1 MPAKKK
7 KQQNILALENTL
19 FKQALKRQS
28 MFLGIDHNTW
38 FFLVFGALI
47 TGYAILDGF
56 DLGAGALHLFLK
68 KETSRRIALNAIGP
82 VWDGNEVWLV
92 IAGGA
97 LFAGFPVAYAAI
109 FSGFYLPFMIFLI
122 GLIWRAV
129 AIEFRSK
136 EPGKWWRLSWD
147 VTYSFSCIVVALS
160 LGLMLGNVALGMPLN
175 DQKEFIGTL
184 TSFFNPF
191 AIMVAVT
198 TLALF
203 MMHGAI
209 YLAMK
214 TENRLYTKLTILAKN
229 FTIFFIVAFAI
240 TTLYTLLY
248 IPHLS
253 HRVKGNPKYFI
264 FPLLMFLA
272 IANIPR
278 QLKKGAYRFAFV
290 SSSITIAT
298 LLIAVAIEVFPNLL
312 YAPNNPANSITIQNA
327 ASSPKTMKILLLIAA
342 IGTPLVG
349 LYTGFVF
356 WTFKGKVKLDESS
369 Y

>member
-1 MPAKKK
+1 
-7 KQQNILALENTL
+7 
-19 FKQALKRQS
+19 
-28 MFLGIDHNTW
+28 MFLGINFNTW
-38 FFLVFGALI
+38 WFLVFGAVI

-68 KETSRRIALNAIGP
+68 KENSRRIALNAIGP

-92 IAGGA
+92 IGGGA
-97 LFAGFPVAYAAI
+97 LFAGFPVAYAAV
-109 FSGFYLPFMIFLI
+109 FSAFYLPVMIFLI

-136 EPGKWWRLSWD
+136 EPGRLWRLTWD
-147 VTYSFSCIVVALS
+147 MVYSFACIVVTLS
-160 LGLMLGNVALGMPLN
+160 LGLMLGNIALGLPLN
-175 DQKEFIGTL
+175 KQQEFAGSWL
-184 TSFFNPF
+184 SFFNPF
-191 AIMVAVT
+191 SIMVAIT

-229 FTIFFIVAFAI
+229 FNVFFLLFFSL

-253 HRVKGNPKYFI
+253 DTIKSSPQYFI
-264 FPLLMFLA
+264 FPVIMFLA

-278 QLKKGAYRFAFV
+278 QLKKGKYRYAFI
-290 SSSITIAT
+290 SSAITIAA
-298 LLIAVAIEVFPNLL
+298 LLVTVAIEVFPNLV
-312 YAPNNPANSITIQNA
+312 YANNDAANSITVQNA
-327 ASSPKTMKILLLIAA
+327 AASVKTMKTLLIIAL
-342 IGTPLVG
+342 IGTPLVAV
-349 LYTGFVF
+349 YTAFVF
-356 WTFKGKVKLDESS
+356 WTFKGKVQLDEMS

>member
-1 MPAKKK
+1 M
-7 KQQNILALENTL
+7 L
-19 FKQALKRQS
+19 FGLDYS
-28 MFLGIDHNTW
+28 TW
-38 FFLVFGALI
+38 WFLVLGAVI
-47 TGYAILDGF
+47 SGYAILDGF

-68 KETSRRIALNAIGP
+68 KENSRRIALNAIGP

-97 LFAGFPVAYAAI
+97 LFAGFPVAYAAV
-109 FSGFYLPFMIFLI
+109 FSAFYLPAMIFLI

-136 EPGKWWRLSWD
+136 EPGKTWRLTWD
-147 VTYSFSCIVVALS
+147 IIYSAACIIVTLS
-160 LGLMLGNVALGMPLN
+160 LGLMLGNKAMGLPLN
-175 DQKEFIGTL
+175 EQKEFTGSTW
-184 TSFFNPF
+184 SFFNPF
-191 AIMVAVT
+191 SIMVAFT

-214 TENRLYTKLTILAKN
+214 TENRLYTKLTLLARN
-229 FTIFFIVAFAI
+229 FTVFFLLSFAI
-240 TTLYTLLY
+240 TTVYTLLY

-253 HRVKGNPKYFI
+253 DKLKSSPTYFI
-264 FPLLMFLA
+264 FPVIMFLA

-278 QLKKGAYRFAFV
+278 QLNKGNYRFAFI
-290 SSSITIAT
+290 SSAVTIAA
-298 LLIAVAIEVFPNLL
+298 LLITVAIEVYPNLL
-312 YAPNNPANSITIQNA
+312 YASNNPANSITITN
-327 ASSPKTMKILLLIAA
+327 ASSSLKTMKTLLLIAA

-349 LYTGFVF
+349 IYTSFVF
-356 WTFKGKVKLDESS
+356 WTFKGKVKLDEMS

>member
-1 MPAKKK
+1 M
-7 KQQNILALENTL
+7 L
-19 FKQALKRQS
+19 FGLDYS
-28 MFLGIDHNTW
+28 TW
-38 FFLVFGALI
+38 WFLVLGTVI
-47 TGYAILDGF
+47 SGYAILDGF

-68 KETSRRIALNAIGP
+68 KENSRRIALNAIGP

-97 LFAGFPVAYAAI
+97 LFAGFPVAYAAV
-109 FSGFYLPFMIFLI
+109 FSAFYLPAMIFLI

-136 EPGKWWRLSWD
+136 EPGKTWRLTWD
-147 VTYSFSCIVVALS
+147 IIYSAACIIVTLS
-160 LGLMLGNVALGMPLN
+160 LGLMLGNIAMGLPLN
-175 DQKEFIGTL
+175 EQKEFTGSTW
-184 TSFFNPF
+184 SFFNPF
-191 AIMVAVT
+191 SIMVAFT

-214 TENRLYTKLTILAKN
+214 TENRLYTKLTLLARN
-229 FTIFFIVAFAI
+229 FTVFFLLSFAI
-240 TTLYTLLY
+240 TTVYTLLY

-253 HRVKGNPKYFI
+253 DKLKSSPTYFI
-264 FPLLMFLA
+264 FPVIMFLA

-278 QLKKGAYRFAFV
+278 QLNKGNYRFAFI
-290 SSSITIAT
+290 SSAVTIAA
-298 LLIAVAIEVFPNLL
+298 LLITVAIEVYPNLL
-312 YAPNNPANSITIQNA
+312 YASNNPANSITITN
-327 ASSPKTMKILLLIAA
+327 ASSSLKTMKTLLLIAA

-349 LYTGFVF
+349 IYTSFVF
-356 WTFKGKVKLDESS
+356 WTFKGKVKLDEMS

>member
-1 MPAKKK
+1 
-7 KQQNILALENTL
+7 
-19 FKQALKRQS
+19 
-28 MFLGIDHNTW
+28 MFLGLDYNTW
-38 FFLVFGALI
+38 WFLIFGAVI
-47 TGYAILDGF
+47 SGYAILDGF

-92 IAGGA
+92 IAGGV

-109 FSGFYLPFMIFLI
+109 FSAFYLPVMIFLI

-136 EPGKWWRLSWD
+136 EPGKTWRLTWD
-147 VTYSFSCIVVALS
+147 VIYSVACIIVTLS
-160 LGLMLGNVALGMPLN
+160 LGLMLGNVAMGLPLN
-175 DQKEFIGTL
+175 AQQEFTGNML
-184 TSFFNPF
+184 SFFNPF
-191 AIMVAVT
+191 SIMVAIT
-198 TLALF
+198 TLAVF

-214 TENRLYTKLTILAKN
+214 TENRLYTKLTVLAKN
-229 FTIFFIVAFAI
+229 FTIFFLLSFTI

-253 HRVKGNPKYFI
+253 DKLRGNPTWFI
-264 FPLLMFLA
+264 FPVIMLLA

-278 QLKKGAYRFAFV
+278 QLKLGNYRFAFI
-290 SSSITIAT
+290 SSSVTIAA
-298 LLIAVAIEVFPNLL
+298 LLITVANEVFPNLL
-312 YAPNNPANSITIQNA
+312 FASNNPAYSITIENA
-327 ASSPKTMKILLLIAA
+327 ASSPKTMKTLLLIAA

-349 LYTGFVF
+349 LYTSFVF
-356 WTFKGKVKLDESS
+356 WTFKGKVKLDDMS

>member
-1 MPAKKK
+1 M
-7 KQQNILALENTL
+7 L
-19 FKQALKRQS
+19 F
-28 MFLGIDHNTW
+28 GIDYNTW
-38 FFLVFGALI
+38 WFLVFGAVI

-68 KETSRRIALNAIGP
+68 KETSRRVALNAIGP

-97 LFAGFPVAYAAI
+97 LFAGFPVAYAAV
-109 FSGFYLPFMIFLI
+109 FSAFYLPVMIFLI

-136 EPGKWWRLSWD
+136 EPGSTWRMSWD
-147 VTYSFSCIVVALS
+147 VIYSFACVVVTLS
-160 LGLMLGNVALGMPLN
+160 LGLMLGNIALGIPLN
-175 DQKEFIGTL
+175 AEHEFSGNWL
-184 TSFFNPF
+184 SFFNPF
-191 AIMVAVT
+191 AILVAIT

-203 MMHGAI
+203 LMHGAI

-229 FTIFFIVAFAI
+229 FTVFFLLSFSI
-240 TTLYTLLY
+240 TSVYTLLY
-248 IPHLS
+248 VPHLS
-253 HRVKGNPKYFI
+253 DAIRNNPLYFI
-264 FPLLMFLA
+264 FPVIMLLA

-278 QLKKGAYRFAFV
+278 QLKKARYRWAFI
-290 SSSITIAT
+290 SSAITIAA
-298 LLIAVAIEVFPNLL
+298 LLITVALEVFPNLV
-312 YAPNNPANSITIQNA
+312 YASNDVANSIRIDNA
-327 ASSPKTMKILLLIAA
+327 ASSEKTMKTLLLIAL

-349 LYTGFVF
+349 IYTSIVF
-356 WTFKGKVKLDESS
+356 WTFKGKVKLDEMS

>member
-1 MPAKKK
+1 
-7 KQQNILALENTL
+7 
-19 FKQALKRQS
+19 
-28 MFLGIDHNTW
+28 MFLGIDYNTW
-38 FFLVFGALI
+38 WFLVFGAVI
-47 TGYAILDGF
+47 SGYAILDGF

-92 IAGGA
+92 IGGGA
-97 LFAGFPVAYAAI
+97 LFAGFPVAYAAV
-109 FSGFYLPFMIFLI
+109 FSAFYLPAIIFLI

-136 EPGKWWRLSWD
+136 EPGKLWRMIWD
-147 VTYSFSCIVVALS
+147 VIYSFACIVVTLS
-160 LGLMLGNVALGMPLN
+160 LGLMLGNVAMGLPLN
-175 DQKEFIGTL
+175 EQKEFTGNFL
-184 TSFFNPF
+184 SFFNPF
-191 AIMVAVT
+191 SIMVAFT

-203 MMHGAI
+203 MTHGAI

-229 FTIFFIVAFAI
+229 FNVFFLVAFGL

-253 HRVKGNPKYFI
+253 DRIRSNPIFFI
-264 FPLLMFLA
+264 FPAIMFLA

-278 QLKKGAYRFAFV
+278 QLKKGNYRFAFI
-290 SSSITIAT
+290 SSSITIAS
-298 LLIAVAIEVFPNLL
+298 LLLAVAVEVFPNLV
-312 YAPNNPANSITIQNA
+312 YASNDVKNSITINNA
-327 ASSPKTMKILLLIAA
+327 ASSPKTMKTLLLIAL

-349 LYTGFVF
+349 IYTSFVF
-356 WTFKGKVKLDESS
+356 WTFKGKVKLDEMS

>member
-1 MPAKKK
+1 M
-7 KQQNILALENTL
+7 ET
-19 FKQALKRQS
+19 
-28 MFLGIDHNTW
+28 FLGLDYNVW
-38 FFLVFGALI
+38 WFLVFGAVI
-47 TGYAILDGF
+47 SGYAILDGF

-92 IAGGA
+92 IGGGV

-109 FSGFYLPFMIFLI
+109 FSAFYVPFMIFLI

-136 EPGKWWRLSWD
+136 EPGTVWRFTWD
-147 VTYSFSCIVVALS
+147 IIYSFACIVIALS
-160 LGLMLGNVALGMPLN
+160 LGLMLGNVALGIPLN
-175 DQKEFIGTL
+175 AAHEFTGNWL
-184 TSFFNPF
+184 SFFNPF
-191 AIMVAVT
+191 SVMIAIT

-214 TENRLYTKLTILAKN
+214 TENRLYVKLNILAKN
-229 FTIFFIVAFAI
+229 FTVFFVVSLGVS
-240 TTLYTLLY
+240 TLYTLLY

-253 HRVKGNPKYFI
+253 DRIRSNPAYFTL
-264 FPLLMFLA
+264 PLIMFLA

-278 QLKKGAYRFAFV
+278 QLKKAKFRYAFL
-290 SSSITIAT
+290 SSSVTIAA
-298 LLIAVAIEVFPNLL
+298 LLATVALEVFPNLL
-312 YAPNNPANSITIQNA
+312 FATNDVRNSININNG
-327 ASSPKTMKILLLIAA
+327 ASSVKTMKTLLIIAA

-349 LYTGFVF
+349 LYTTFVF
-356 WTFKGKVKLDESS
+356 WTFKGKVKLDDMS

>member
-1 MPAKKK
+1 M
-7 KQQNILALENTL
+7 QH
-19 FKQALKRQS
+19 
-28 MFLGIDHNTW
+28 FLGIDYNVW
-38 FFLVFGALI
+38 WFLVFGAVI

-68 KETSRRIALNAIGP
+68 KEQSRRIALNAIGP

-109 FSGFYLPFMIFLI
+109 FSAFYVPFFIFLI
-122 GLIWRAV
+122 GLIWRGV

-136 EPGKWWRLSWD
+136 EPGRLWRLTWD
-147 VTYSFSCIVVALS
+147 FVYSFACIVIAVS
-160 LGLMLGNVALGMPLN
+160 LGLMLGNVALGLPLN
-175 DQKEFIGTL
+175 EQKEFTGSWL
-184 TSFFNPF
+184 SFFNPF
-191 AIMVAVT
+191 SIMVAVT

-229 FTIFFIVAFAI
+229 FTVFFVISFVI
-240 TTLYTLLY
+240 TTVYTLLY

-253 HRVKGNPKYFI
+253 DKVRSNPQLFI
-264 FPLLMFLA
+264 LPLIMLLA

-278 QLKKGAYRFAFV
+278 MLNKGKYRYAFI
-290 SSSITIAT
+290 SSAVTIAS
-298 LLIAVAIEVFPNLL
+298 LLIMIAIEVFPYLL
-312 YAPNNPANSITIQNA
+312 YATNVPGNSITISN
-327 ASSPKTMKILLLIAA
+327 ASSSPRTMRILLLIAL
-342 IGTPLVG
+342 IGTPLVAV
-349 LYTGFVF
+349 YTSFVF
-356 WTFKGKVKLDESS
+356 WTFKGKVKLDDMS

>member
-1 MPAKKK
+1 M
-7 KQQNILALENTL
+7 L
-19 FKQALKRQS
+19 F
-28 MFLGIDHNTW
+28 GIDYNTW
-38 FFLVFGALI
+38 WFLVFGAVI

-68 KETSRRIALNAIGP
+68 KETSRRVALNAIGP

-97 LFAGFPVAYAAI
+97 LFAGFPVAYAAV
-109 FSGFYLPFMIFLI
+109 FSAFYLPVMIFLI

-136 EPGKWWRLSWD
+136 EPGSTWRMSWD
-147 VTYSFSCIVVALS
+147 VIYSFACVVVTLS
-160 LGLMLGNVALGMPLN
+160 LGLMLGNIALGIPLN
-175 DQKEFIGTL
+175 AEHEFSGNWL
-184 TSFFNPF
+184 SFFNPF
-191 AIMVAVT
+191 AILVAIT

-203 MMHGAI
+203 LMHGAI

-229 FTIFFIVAFAI
+229 FTVFFLLSFSI
-240 TTLYTLLY
+240 TSVYTLLY
-248 IPHLS
+248 VPHLS
-253 HRVKGNPKYFI
+253 DAIRNNPLYFI
-264 FPLLMFLA
+264 FPVIMLLA

-278 QLKKGAYRFAFV
+278 QLKKARYRWAFI
-290 SSSITIAT
+290 SSAITIAA
-298 LLIAVAIEVFPNLL
+298 LLITVALEVFPNLV
-312 YAPNNPANSITIQNA
+312 YASNDVANSIRIDNA
-327 ASSPKTMKILLLIAA
+327 ASSEKTMKTLLLIAL

-349 LYTGFVF
+349 IYTSFVF
-356 WTFKGKVKLDESS
+356 WTFKGKVKLDEMS